1 VPTWRLTFTYEDGS
15 IKLLSR
21 PRRVDMVAPASD
33 PTEVEE
39 AQTGFWYELRDG
51 REHTLY
57 RRTMQDLTDPT
68 VEVRSGDP
76 ERPFMRK
83 PAGALQRKFVVLVPD
98 IGERPS
104 LVFFGRPVPPGAL
117 APVSGAAATEIARF
131 DLR

>member
-1 VPTWRLTFTYEDGS
+1 MPTWRLTFAYEDGA

-39 AQTGFWYELRDG
+39 ARTGFWYELRDG

-83 PAGALQRKFVVLVPD
+83 PAGALRRQFVVLVPD
-98 IGERPS
+98 IGDRPS
-104 LVFFGRPVPPGAL
+104 LVFFGRPVSTHAL
-117 APVSGAAATEIARF
+117 APAAGAASTEIARI